1 VGTFGI
7 PKWGGNMSLVPTA
20 TKLSRGR
27 ADLVSCEARKRRSRG
42 KKSKDEVGFLLMLLF
57 QIFKL
62 F

>member
-1 VGTFGI
+1 
-7 PKWGGNMSLVPTA
+7 MSLVLTA

-27 ADLVSCEARKRRSRG
+27 ADLFPAEAQKRRSRG
-42 KKSKDEVGFLLMLLF
+42 KKDEVKFLLILLF